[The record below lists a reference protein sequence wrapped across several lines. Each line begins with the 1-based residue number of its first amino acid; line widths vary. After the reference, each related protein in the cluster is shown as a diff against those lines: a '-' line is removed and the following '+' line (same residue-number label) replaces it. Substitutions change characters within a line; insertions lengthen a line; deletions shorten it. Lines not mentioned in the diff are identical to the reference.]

1 MLVNQLVPTVPLIV
15 KQLVYHHHP
24 CSFPGF
30 QIGQYRFLDL
40 SISFHP
46 SYSRILSLPKVPQSQ
61 YTLLDLGY
69 CFAQDIRKLVY
80 DGVPSQDLYI
90 CGLEAGFLELG
101 YDPSK
106 DKETWKTHGFAAD
119 VFAQSSALD
128 EVDGRIDAIY
138 AASFFGTYTFR
149 AHRLRCRHETR
160 LRSKTNVILLLSAV
174 LRL

>member
-15 KQLVYHHHP
+15 KQLVDHHHP

-80 DGVPSQDLYI
+80 DGAPSQNLYAY
-90 CGLEAGFLELG
+90 GLEAGFLELG

-128 EVDGRIDAIY
+128 EVDGKIDAIY